1 MKKLLFLLFISI
13 ALLQCAGSK
22 SVAPPKNWVE
32 KTLSEMTLE
41 EKIGQMMAPAFSFR
55 LYNQADP
62 TYQRMEELVK
72 TYHIGGAMFYR
83 ADPYA
88 VARNI
93 DKLQSMAKIP
103 LLMMADI
110 EWGITMRINEGTD
123 FLQNMAV
130 GATGSEEYA
139 YQMGRITAEEARTF
153 GVHVGYAPV
162 MDVNNNP
169 DNIIINTRSY
179 GEDPATVARL
189 GSAFI
194 RGMQD
199 GGVFATA
206 KHFPGHGDTD
216 VDSHLGLP
224 IINASVERI
233 RTTELPPFQAAIDA
247 GVRCIMVSHIT
258 FSAFPQMQGRPASI
272 DPYFVTEVLRNEMG
286 FQGLIVTDAMDMR
299 GITNHYWGGDAAV
312 RAINAGVDMV
322 LIPPM
327 FESTYRFVVEAAK
340 SGRIP
345 LKRIDESV
353 RRILQAKFEQR
364 LYRRPQIDL
373 QKIEQIVAKPAHLQK
388 ADEIA
393 EAAMTLLRDDSTVL
407 PLAAEKLNNALVL
420 TITDRKNATYDV
432 ALNREIARRV
442 PNIRT
447 GLIDPRTTIAE
458 VQELLQQADSVDAV
472 IAGIFVTWGSYKG
485 SVSLPDSVVMLVKEL
500 LHTQTPLAVVSFGSP
515 YEIRKI
521 PETPS
526 YLCAYGTGSV
536 AVRAAV
542 KALFGEIPVR
552 GKLPVSIPGIAK
564 IGDGIEKPARTMT
577 LQKADSDTLFA
588 AAFRVL
594 EKAMAD
600 SIFPGAQV
608 AIVHDGKLLVNRGFG
623 RQTYDP
629 SSPLIDTQSIYDLA
643 SVTKVIATTISAMRM
658 WEKNQLELD
667 IPISSYLPKFSGGL
681 KDRVTM
687 RHLLTHSGGLHW
699 WAPLWEKAKN
709 KQEALDYIYSLPLDY
724 APGDSMIY
732 SDLGLILAGE
742 VLRVISGKEMDELA
756 ADLVFKPLSL
766 QNTMYNPPKSL
777 LPRIVPTEIG
787 GSMNRGLIHGEVHD
801 ENTFFLNGVS
811 SHAGLFSTAED
822 LAVVAQMLLNGGIYA
837 HKRLLTPGTITYWT
851 RRQNL
856 PPGSSRALGWDTPTP
871 GKSTAGDYFGPHSF
885 GHTGFT
891 GTSIWIEPER
901 NVAVILLTNR
911 VHPTRE
917 RGGIYQVRREFH
929 NAVMKA
935 LFPDI
940 EKYTAEEEETE

>member
-1 MKKLLFLLFISI
+1 MKKLLILYFLSLT
-13 ALLQCAGSK
+13 LLQCAGSK
-22 SVAPPKNWVE
+22 LSAPPENWVE
-32 KTLSEMTLE
+32 KTLSEMTVE
-41 EKIGQMMAPAFSFR
+41 EKIGQMLAPAFSFR
-55 LYNQADP
+55 FYNESDP
-62 TYQRMEELVK
+62 TYQRMVKLVK
-72 TYHIGGAMFYR
+72 EYHIGGAMFYR
-83 ADPYA
+83 SDPYA

-93 DKLQSMAKIP
+93 EKLQSMAKIP

-110 EWGITMRINEGTD
+110 EWGITMRINDGTD

-130 GATGSEEYA
+130 GATGDEKYA
-139 YQMGRITAEEARTF
+139 YQMGFITAQEAKVF

-169 DNIIINTRSY
+169 DNVIINTRSY

-206 KHFPGHGDTD
+206 KHFPGHGNTD

-224 IINASVERI
+224 VITASAECI
-233 RTTELPPFQAAIDA
+233 RSTELPPFQAAIDA

-258 FSAFPQMQGRPASI
+258 FSAYPQMQGRPASI
-272 DPYFVTEVLRNEMG
+272 DPYFVTEVLRKEMG
-286 FQGLIVTDAMDMR
+286 FKGLIVTDAMDMR

-312 RAINAGVDMV
+312 QAINAGVDMV

-353 RRILQAKFEQR
+353 SRILQAKFEQG
-364 LYRRPQIDL
+364 LYRQPKIDL
-373 QKIEQIVAKPAHLQK
+373 TAIEAIVAKPDHLQK

-393 EAAMTLLRDDSTVL
+393 EAAVTLLRDDKHTL
-407 PLAAEKLNNALVL
+407 PLPAEKLNNALVV
-420 TITDRKNATYDV
+420 TITDRKNATYD
-432 ALNREIARRV
+432 APLNREIAKRI

-447 GLIDPRTTIAE
+447 GLIDPRTTVAE
-458 VQELLQQADSVDAV
+458 AQQLFQQADSVDAV

-485 SVSLPDSVVMLVKEL
+485 SVSLPDSVVRLIEQL
-500 LHTQTPLAVVSFGSP
+500 LQTPTPLAVVSFGSP

-521 PETPS
+521 PQTPS

-536 AVRAAV
+536 AIRAAT
-542 KALFGEIPVR
+542 KALFGEIPIT
-552 GKLPVSIPGIAK
+552 GKLPVSIPGIAN
-564 IGDGIEKPARTMT
+564 IGDGIEKTARHMV
-577 LQKADSDTLFA
+577 LQSANKDTLFA
-588 AAFRVL
+588 EAFAVL
-594 EKAMAD
+594 ETAMRD

-623 RQTYDP
+623 HQTYDP
-629 SSPLIDTQSIYDLA
+629 ASPKIDTKSIYDLA

-658 WEKNQLELD
+658 WENNQLELD
-667 IPISSYLPKFSGGL
+667 IPISSYLPKFTGGL
-681 KDRVTM
+681 KDKVTM

-699 WAPLWEKAKN
+699 WAPLWEKATN
-709 KQEALDYIYSLPLDY
+709 KQEALEYIYSLPLDY
-724 APGDSMIY
+724 TPGDSMIY

-742 VLRVISGKEMDELA
+742 VLRVISSKEMDELA
-756 ADLVFKPLSL
+756 ADLVFKPLGL
-766 QNTMYNPPKSL
+766 QNTMYNPPRSL

-801 ENTFFLNGVS
+801 ENTFFLDGVS

-837 HKRLLTPGTITYWT
+837 HKRLLTPSTIRYWT
-851 RRQNL
+851 KKQNI
-856 PPGSSRALGWDTPTP
+856 PAGSSRALGWDTPTP
-871 GKSTAGDYFGPHSF
+871 GKSTAGDYFGPNSF

-891 GTSIWIEPER
+891 GTSIWVEPDR
-901 NVAVILLTNR
+901 KVAIILLTNR
-911 VHPTRE
+911 VHPSRK
-917 RGGIYQVRREFH
+917 RGGIYQVRRAFH

-940 EKYTAEEEETE
+940 EKYTAKDEDVK